1 MGTGRPGRVRVFGRA
16 GASRSRRV
24 ARMPLNPRR
33 SGDDKRQHLTGS
45 AERLLLLAGL
55 GLTLLASAA
64 MAQGGGGRLHR
75 FEVPVTAFRLQVEP
89 VAQVVPPGVPAR
101 VRTWIELADPAAGYA
116 GAVRE
121 YLASR
126 YEVRAELYAPA
137 AAPGYPRALAC
148 PVGGEF
154 LLDGLTAP
162 GRYHLRDIRLADPA
176 TGRDFLFAVPD
187 TAAVDVGGDLFIAWV
202 TAEPMTMAEMLA
214 AGIVFDE
221 SSYQNYQFVVGFELE
236 GQVVEYA
243 FPVIHASP
251 AVPVTP
257 AEFGGLLDVG
267 QGDCAIGA
275 VDLDISGVA
284 VPGLPPADV
293 RLPGLILIPGS
304 VGFLN
309 GHFSVQLVLCN
320 ALPPASGYRLAD
332 LTAEAALPASADWQP
347 GDPLSLAPVA
357 DGSNTAVQ
365 DVLGDTGPVIAP
377 GAAGAADWI
386 VVGHEVG
393 YHEFDLR
400 IAGRLEPQSGE
411 PSWPIE
417 GRARGG
423 VAVRDNPRFSLSFIH
438 PDRVERGA
446 AYFVQAHVT
455 NVSNVPANGFRLSL
469 APDSM
474 TGVEWLGADYPA
486 DDTCPADPAVYC
498 RPVLEPG
505 ETVVLSYH
513 LRALRSGKVTATYGA
528 GDSAGLEVGA
538 RLVFGVDAVG
548 QPMNPDRLVLPP
560 VAARLGE
567 PLYGRSLAFLGLCHT
582 LSRAQPLLLPSAFRT
597 VMGSSVEWFARA
609 VTEAGLATAAGRDP
623 VSVAATLIEDL
634 AEIAWSDSGFH
645 HTLESSPRGAELKAA
660 LAAILDPAGQ
670 TASMAAALALHA
682 GYSGDFALLRTALL
696 PESEWG
702 RAVRF
707 INGPEFLCLI
717 PLDGD
722 SVTLT
727 GGGAV
732 ELEIIRPA
740 SPEAC
745 QRFRY
750 SFQLAPGQQVVIP
763 STLLKGTS
771 IAVEIRQGS
780 NNVAAVPPLD
790 QHLLPLA
797 PFVVERVL
805 KLTPDL
811 FHGADEFGRGLL
823 VLFNRPVGLRAGEA
837 AAHFEC
843 IGNEVLLAA
852 PIGSGRTVGLA
863 VNRPVGKFVTTDL
876 VIGQMKSLDGA
887 IVDASRPVWILDPD
901 SPYEVGGRV
910 EGRVRYPDGRGV
922 VRPSV
927 ELWAVTR
934 SGLGI
939 RDVCLSRF
947 DGNDDGT
954 FQLDFVHT
962 NPAGL
967 FLIAGDPT
975 TGFRRRVPLVFQA
988 DGQVLHPQIILY
1000 GSGAVVG
1007 QVVDELGI
1015 PIDSILGVRIHCGG
1029 DGRCLP
1035 AILDGEGRFHAD
1047 GVTVGSFRAEAW
1059 LRDGRRIEGTGFING
1074 PDDTAVV
1081 LLVAGGAGVTG
1092 HVMEEGPDGARGVP
1106 HARLTLSVP
1115 DATWSTEGWTDST
1128 GAFMFTTVPW
1138 GSFRIRCVHP
1148 NGGAVATA
1156 EGAVAP
1162 GGTTEVQVLFTGG
1175 GTLEGHVV
1183 TPGFGGAWNA
1193 VPFAPVHLEKADD
1206 WERVQLDLETDGDGR
1221 FRVQPIPFGH
1231 YRVTAVR
1238 PGYWDSVT
1246 EHVWVTAGVHQV
1258 QLVMD
1263 VLAPVQGRVIRAD
1276 GAAAAGAAVRLSGI
1290 TEIAD
1295 EDGRFLIWLS
1305 QGTNRYQAACD
1316 GEVESGAVDVPADG
1330 ASLVIRLRGRRTVA
1344 GQVRDSS
1351 GQGVRVPLILDGLD
1365 RGNNG
1370 EMVYRTDRLR
1380 SMSAADGTYVFEEV
1394 WDGPFTVRFSGN
1406 AFYPPAEMRGLAN
1419 GTNLDGVDVVLGVTG
1434 GVGNL
1439 TGTLYARD
1447 GVTPVRPG
1455 VPLTLTGQGGRC
1467 WDCRTDA
1474 GGRFAISGPLP
1485 AGTFVLEAEDFYT
1498 GDRAWM
1504 ELYFAADGDMDVT
1517 LSMLGRNG
1525 LRVHLFHATG
1535 ERLED
1540 AQLTVSRQGQ
1550 PVWSARAESIWD
1562 TDYAGAPGD
1571 PGHFQFN
1578 DVWEGSYTVSAVVLD
1593 GDTVRTATGGI
1604 EVLGDGGMFTL
1615 NLVMTPVVTLRGVVR
1630 DGALPDGSLVPGA
1643 ELTLRSTAGHIVA
1656 STVTNSEMASLGAFI
1671 LPAVAVGQY
1680 ILRAEDFAT
1689 GRRAIL
1695 EVDIPSTEC
1704 DPPPVELVLNP
1715 LGSVEGVVVEGDPTG
1730 VVCTDSSS
1738 LSARRVTIGIHP
1750 HTGSPYAERDIEATT
1765 GPDGRFD
1772 VPGIPDGRV
1781 DVRVADLSGVA
1792 GYAEAELEP
1801 GGTACLVVP
1810 LAPTATLTGT
1820 IQSADGGGAAYARI
1834 ELIPLAGGRSYRQT
1848 STAVG
1853 TFRLTSILFGD
1864 YTLAAWTGSGVNRV
1878 SQQINVPAD
1887 NDVVLVL
1894 RGVGALGGAVWNHA
1908 GTRPVSGAVL
1918 RLETEVPEFQPDIA
1932 CDDEGAF
1939 YFPEV
1944 PAGHFRL
1951 VAEDRHHGLEGI
1963 AESDLADGERIEGLV
1978 VVLEPAFYLRG
1989 TLRTEDG
1996 SAAAHM
2002 TVRWV
2007 GQRADGRE
2015 VERLGATADSGNFV
2029 FEELPILPGRLEV
2042 ADPVG
2047 GRLRL
2052 AVPVTDVDEGAWVD
2066 LGILTLDRTPPSV
2079 DAVAYWSGG
2088 TTWPETAVP
2097 LDAHLILT
2105 FSEALDAAWVIGHP
2119 GWLRLE
2125 DFDGVAWQPVGLTVL
2140 PSVDGGIY
2148 EGIPAVLVDS
2158 RDYRLVIDAA
2168 VPDAN
2173 GNPMCA
2179 VVELVFRTVDLTPP
2193 AVSVVTPPAG
2203 AVQVDPT
2210 APVQITF
2217 SEPIVP
2223 NSGTVD
2229 WNRDGVPAAAGLAWS
2244 PDNRVLTIL
2253 PDGGLQSDARY
2264 GAVLDGWRDAAGNAM
2279 PAPFGWTFDSLDTQ
2293 PPVVTAGWSGQM
2305 FPVPRPD
2312 LAVTFADALRGV
2324 DPASVHLTLTDA
2336 GGVGRALEIFQL
2348 SASGAACRPIDELP
2362 DGSWTLNVHVAD
2374 IVGNFANWSGD
2385 FTVRRSAVTWL
2396 EHQPAAALVVD
2407 VIPVGL
2413 SVRFQS
2419 AHPVAAGTLTA
2430 AGALCPDT
2438 ILVDEGSGVWRLEG
2452 SLAPAGDGPV
2462 EVVATMTDIY
2472 NWTSPAYG
2480 FNFVWDGQPPDLTL
2494 QLPGPGDICNPMPP
2508 LAFTCGDNGTGVDVA
2523 GIRVTIDA
2531 VERTAEFELTPS
2543 GGVWNPPAGADPLAG
2558 GGHTVHVTVP
2568 DSAGH
2573 TAEALSGFALDGT
2586 QPIITVT
2593 SPATG
2598 AGVVADTVVFDITVT
2613 DNCDLDADSLVVTVN
2628 GFTRTEFVLVDGQI
2642 HIEVPWDHDMLAVGD
2657 NVWNLAV
2664 ADSLGNFAHFN
2675 GTFQVIRTVALPH
2688 TVIDGNDYIFRVRT
2702 DGGLEW
2708 DPLIQPMTDVRVPEV
2723 TVWVDGMSHVMPAQ
2737 PEGMLAVNGHEIRL
2751 TGDLGSDDLNWEKR
2765 IFVPPDGYF
2774 ARVVE
2779 WLDNTAPT
2787 PVSVAIEM
2795 TFRLPEA
2802 LNWEVVAT
2810 SNGDAVVEPGGADRW
2825 LMLDDDTDT
2834 DDAMEPNM
2842 PTLGVVF
2849 SEAETARAPSAV
2861 EITAGQLVLRWIDL
2875 VIPAGAPGMPG
2886 RLGLAVGVT
2895 AQPTRSDA
2903 VETLERLAA
2912 CPAEF
2917 LAGVPDDRWRD
2928 VLNLN
2933 WAGGADPSLSEL
2945 PPLVGG
2951 VSGRLLDATPDA
2963 HPLAGQSL
2971 LLRGEAVPYRRC
2983 RVADTNWQGIFQYVP
2998 MSQPCPLPLGLTDI
3012 IFGSP
3017 ECSWLTISQVLLTA
3031 DEPVAAD
3038 QTLIVPD
3045 SGAVAVTVSLSTGDP
3060 LPDGTLRLE
3069 RVGDGCVRYGRVS
3082 RGDGLI
3088 PGVMPGDYLLT
3099 VASLF
3104 GDATQAVTVTAVQ
3117 TAAVTMVLEQ
3127 DYLTGRVVD
3136 HLGIGQAGVSVL
3148 IFRRNSYSETVN
3160 SGTTDADG
3168 RFVYLDPL
3176 REIDLEILARHPDGR
3191 WLYETLIRVPADESL
3206 DMYAL
3211 VLDRGGADLVVRT
3224 ETHAG
3229 VPIAD
3234 SEIQVRSTQFS
3245 AFLTWPGRT
3254 GDAGEAVFPGLPA
3267 GMDLQ
3272 YSALVDGR
3280 STPAVPLVLESGE
3293 LRLVVISSAFGQYTI
3308 TGTVR
3313 AADGITRLSGQSVE
3327 LQREESAGIYVR
3339 TQIINADADGAFQFS
3354 NAFLPTGRAR
3364 VLSRW
3369 PHSQGEGEDWTD
3381 LDAAAG
3387 QTDVSLDTRISV
3399 IRGDA
3404 RDAGGTPVSGL
3415 VGLRVRPHDPD
3426 LSEPTANQF
3435 SGNWSIRGAK
3445 PGVTYDVIAWDAGG
3459 NAYGT
3464 TVALPA
3470 QQLVLTDIHLLPVN
3484 LYAVSGNAFSA
3495 GARAALIQWSVE
3507 LWAESVSGEFYPLG
3521 SACTVEEGYF
3531 DFGSNYLPT
3540 GRALLVVPWP
3550 ESQGDGQDEILVDVA
3565 AAGGA
3570 AILLETGVTAV
3581 SGDVVDGAGMPI
3593 ESIPL
3598 WVNVYAH
3605 RPDGSNLFYYSNPN
3619 QVLVEFGRFTVLGMR
3634 PGEGYQLEALDET
3647 VGYHSTDINFPAGE
3661 LILDNV
3667 QIPPRSEYMVTG
3679 RLWSAAFLR
3688 PLPENAFVRWERQL
3702 AGGEY
3707 VSYGWSVCE
3716 DTGQFSGF
3724 GYFPTGRARLILD
3737 RPPSQGDGSDTWEIT
3752 LTGPETDLGDMM
3764 TGWSVVS
3771 GAVMDGAGE
3780 PVLAV
3785 TDLDLVP
3792 ADPDLPPVLLDVA
3805 ELSAG
3810 VWQALGV
3817 APETA
3822 YDVYAWDR
3830 ERRFYCATLV
3840 LPDGVPTVDNV
3851 TLAPCSPT
3859 CAELHLRLQDID
3871 GHPLAGVYAEI
3882 GDANELEP
3890 WAVSGQSD
3898 AGGLVRLSA
3907 LPPGAYWIWIYTGNP
3922 EAPEYL
3928 QVLDGGYEYIRL
3940 GDVLVEQVV
3949 TVGESEDGNLCQP

>member
-45 AERLLLLAGL
+45 AARFLLLAGL
-55 GLTLLASAA
+55 GLGLLASAA
-64 MAQGGGGRLHR
+64 TAQGGGGRLHR
-75 FEVPVTAFRLQVEP
+75 FEVPVTAFRLQADP
-89 VAQVVPPGVPAR
+89 AAQVVPPGVPAR
-101 VRTWIELADPAAGYA
+101 VRTRIELADPAAGYA

-137 AAPGYPRALAC
+137 AASGYPRALAC

-176 TGRDFLFAVPD
+176 TGRDFLYAVPD

-202 TAEPMTMAEMLA
+202 TAEPMTMAELLA
-214 AGIVFDE
+214 AGVVFDAN
-221 SSYQNYQFVVGFELE
+221 SYQNYQFVVGFELE

-332 LTAEAALPASADWQP
+332 IEAEAVLPDAGHYQP
-347 GDPLSLAPVA
+347 GDPLSLAAVA
-357 DGSNTAVQ
+357 DNSNTAIQ
-365 DVLGDTGPVIAP
+365 DVIGDTGPVISP
-377 GAAGAADWI
+377 GAAGAAGWV
-386 VVGHEVG
+386 VVGHTVG
-393 YHEFDLR
+393 YHEFDIR
-400 IAGRLEPQSGE
+400 ITGHLAPASGE

-423 VAVRDNPRFSLSFIH
+423 VAVRENPRFSLSFIH

-455 NVSNVPANGFRLSL
+455 NVSDVPANGFRLSL

-505 ETVVLSYH
+505 EAVVLSYR

-560 VAARLGE
+560 VAARLVE

-597 VMGSSVEWFARA
+597 VKGSSVEWFARA

-623 VSVAATLIEDL
+623 VAVAATLIEDL

-696 PESEWG
+696 PESDWG

-727 GGGAV
+727 GGEAV

-780 NNVAAVPPLD
+780 NRVATVPPLD

-823 VLFNRPVGLRAGEA
+823 VLFSRPVGLRAVEA
-837 AAHFEC
+837 TAHFEC

-863 VNRPVGKFVTTDL
+863 VNRPVGKFVRTDL

-887 IVDASRPVWILDPD
+887 IVEASRPVWILDPD

-967 FLIAGDPT
+967 FLIAGDPA
-975 TGFRRRVPLVFQA
+975 TGFGRRVPLVFQA

-1029 DGRCLP
+1029 DGRCLS

-1047 GVTVGSFRAEAW
+1047 GVTVGSFWAEAW
-1059 LRDGRRIEGTGFING
+1059 LGDGRRIGGTGFING

-1128 GAFMFTTVPW
+1128 GAFMFTTMPW

-1162 GGTTEVQVLFTGG
+1162 GGTTEVKVLFTGG
-1175 GTLEGHVV
+1175 GTLEGKVV
-1183 TPGFGGAWNA
+1183 TPGFGGAWDA

-1206 WERVQLDLETDGDGR
+1206 WETVQLDLETDGDGR
-1221 FRVQPIPFGH
+1221 FRVQQIPFGH

-1246 EHVWVTAGVHQV
+1246 EHVWITAGVHQV

-1263 VLAPVQGRVIRAD
+1263 VLAPVEGRVIRAN

-1295 EDGRFLIWLS
+1295 ADGRFLIWLS

-1316 GEVESGAVDVPADG
+1316 GEAESGTVDVPADG

-1365 RGNNG
+1365 RGSNG

-1380 SMSAADGTYVFEEV
+1380 SMSAADGTYVFSEV

-1406 AFYPPAEMRGLAN
+1406 AFYPPAEVRGLAN

-1525 LRVHLFHATG
+1525 LRVHLFQATG

-1540 AQLTVSRQGQ
+1540 ALLTVSRQGQ
-1550 PVWSARAESIWD
+1550 PVWSAQAESIWD

-1578 DVWEGSYTVSAVVLD
+1578 GIWEGSYTVSAVVLD

-1615 NLVMTPVVTLRGVVR
+1615 NLVMTPVVILRGVVR

-1643 ELTLRSTAGHIVA
+1643 EITLRSTAGQIVA
-1656 STVTNSEMASLGAFI
+1656 STVTNSEMAGLGAFV

-1695 EVDIPSTEC
+1695 AVDIPSTEF
-1704 DPPPVELVLNP
+1704 DPPPVELVLEP
-1715 LGSVEGVVVEGDPTG
+1715 MGVVEGVVADGDPAG
-1730 VVCTDSSS
+1730 IVCTDSSS

-1750 HTGSPYAERDIEATT
+1750 CPGSPYAERDIETTT
-1765 GPDGRFD
+1765 GPDGRFH
-1772 VPGIPDGRV
+1772 VPGISGGRV

-1801 GGTACLVVP
+1801 GGLVCLVVP
-1810 LAPTATLTGT
+1810 LAPTATLGGT
-1820 IQSADGGGAAYARI
+1820 IQSADSSGAAYARV

-1848 STAVG
+1848 ATAEG
-1853 TFRLTSILFGD
+1853 TFRLTSVLFGD

-1878 SQQINVPAD
+1878 SQPINVPAD
-1887 NDVVLVL
+1887 DEVVIVL
-1894 RGVGALGGAVWNHA
+1894 RELGAIGGAVWNHA
-1908 GTRPVSGAVL
+1908 GIRPVSGAVL
-1918 RLETEVPEFQPDIA
+1918 RLEAEVPEFQPDIA
-1932 CDDEGAF
+1932 CNDEGAF
-1939 YFPEV
+1939 FFPEV
-1944 PAGHFRL
+1944 PAGHFHL
-1951 VAEDRHHGLEGI
+1951 VAEDRRHDLEGTV
-1963 AESDLADGERIEGLV
+1963 EGDLADGEKIEGLV
-1978 VVLEPAFYLRG
+1978 VALEPAFYLRG
-1989 TLRTEDG
+1989 VLRKEDG
-1996 SAAAHM
+1996 SAAAHLTM
-2002 TVRWV
+2002 RWV
-2007 GQRADGRE
+2007 GRRADGRE
-2015 VERLGATADSGNFV
+2015 VERLGATNDSGNFV
-2029 FEELPILPGRLEV
+2029 FELLPILPGRLEV
-2042 ADPVG
+2042 VDPVS

-2052 AVPVTDVDEGAWVD
+2052 AVPVTGVDDGAWVD

-2097 LDAHLILT
+2097 LDADLIVT
-2105 FSEALDAAWVIGHP
+2105 FSEALDVEWLTGHP
-2119 GWLRLE
+2119 GWMRLE
-2125 DFDGVAWQPVGLTVL
+2125 SYDGAVWQPVGMMVL
-2140 PSVDGGIY
+2140 PSVDGGIF

-2158 RDYRLVIDAA
+2158 RDYRLVIEAD

-2173 GNPMCA
+2173 GNPMGA

-2229 WNRDGVPAAAGLAWS
+2229 WNRDGVPAAADLAWS
-2244 PDNRVLTIL
+2244 PDGRTLTIL

-2279 PAPFGWTFDSLDTQ
+2279 LAPYGWSFDTLDTQ
-2293 PPVVTAGWSGQM
+2293 PPVITAGWSGQM

-2348 SASGAACRPIDELP
+2348 SASGASCRPINELP

-2374 IVGNFANWSGD
+2374 IVGNFADWSGD
-2385 FTVRRSAVTWL
+2385 FTMRRSAVTWL

-2413 SVRFQS
+2413 RVRFQS
-2419 AHPVAAGTLTA
+2419 VHPVAAGTLTA

-2480 FNFVWDGQPPDLTL
+2480 FDFVWDGQPPDLTL

-2543 GGVWNPPAGADPLAG
+2543 GGVWNPPAGADPLTG

-2573 TAEALSGFALDGT
+2573 TAEALSRFALDGT

-2598 AGVVADTVVFDITVT
+2598 AGIVADTVFFDITVT
-2613 DNCDLDADSLVVTVN
+2613 DNCDLDADSLVGTVN
-2628 GFTRTEFVLVDGQI
+2628 GIARTEFVLVDGRIQ
-2642 HIEVPWDHDMLAVGD
+2642 IEVPWDHEMLAVGD
-2657 NVWNLAV
+2657 NVWSLVV
-2664 ADSLGNFAHFN
+2664 ADSLGNVARFN

-2688 TVIDGNDYIFRVRT
+2688 TVRDGNDYMFRVQT

-2708 DPLIQPMTDVRVPEV
+2708 DPLVQPMTDVRVPEV

-2751 TGDLGSDDLNWEKR
+2751 TGDLGSDDLNWEER

-2779 WLDNTAPT
+2779 WLGNSAPT
-2787 PVSVAIEM
+2787 PVLVAIEM

-2802 LNWEVVAT
+2802 LNWDVVAT
-2810 SNGDAVVEPGGADRW
+2810 SDGDAVVEPGGMDRW
-2825 LMLDDDTDT
+2825 LMLDDHTDT
-2834 DDAMEPNM
+2834 DDAMEPSM

-2849 SEAETARAPSAV
+2849 AEAEIARAPSAV
-2861 EITAGQLVLRWIDL
+2861 EIIAGQLVMRWTDL

-2917 LAGVPDDRWRD
+2917 IVGLPDDRWSD
-2928 VLNLN
+2928 LLNLN
-2933 WAGGADPSLSEL
+2933 WTGGADPSLPEL

-2971 LLRGEAVPYRRC
+2971 LLRDEAVPYRRC
-2983 RVADTNWQGIFQYVP
+2983 RVADTDWQGVFQFVP
-2998 MSQPCPLPLGLTDI
+2998 MSQPRSLPLGLTDVI
-3012 IFGSP
+3012 YGSP
-3017 ECSWLTISQVLLTA
+3017 ECGWLTINQVLLTA
-3031 DEPVAAD
+3031 DEPVAPD
-3038 QTLIVPD
+3038 QILVVPD
-3045 SGAVAVTVSLSTGDP
+3045 SGAVAVTVTLSTGDP

-3069 RVGDGCVRYGRVS
+3069 RMDDGCVWYGRVS

-3088 PGVMPGDYLLT
+3088 PGVMSGDYLLT
-3099 VASLF
+3099 VTSLF
-3104 GDATQAVTVTAVQ
+3104 GDATQPVTVPAVQ

-3136 HLGIGQAGVSVL
+3136 NLGIGQAGVSIL
-3148 IFRRNSYSETVN
+3148 IFRRNSYSEAVF
-3160 SGTTDADG
+3160 SGATDDEG

-3176 REIDLEILARHPDGR
+3176 RNTDLEILARHPDGR

-3206 DMYAL
+3206 DLHAL
-3211 VLDRGGADLVVRT
+3211 VLDRGGADLIVRT
-3224 ETHAG
+3224 ETQVG

-3245 AFLTWPGRT
+3245 AFLIWTGKT
-3254 GDAGEAVFPGLPA
+3254 GDAGETMFTGLPA

-3272 YSALVDGR
+3272 YSAQVDGR
-3280 STPAVPLVLESGE
+3280 STPAVSLVLEDGE
-3293 LRLVVISSAFGQYTI
+3293 HRLVVISSAFGQFTI

-3313 AADGITRLSGQSVE
+3313 AADGITHLAWQSVE
-3327 LQREESAGIYVR
+3327 LHREESVGKYVL
-3339 TQIINADADGAFQFS
+3339 TKTTSADVDGTFRFS
-3354 NAFLPTGRAR
+3354 NVFLPTGRTR
-3364 VLSRW
+3364 ILTRW
-3369 PHSQGEGEDWTD
+3369 PDSQGEGEDWND
-3381 LDAAAG
+3381 LDAAMG
-3387 QTDVSLDTRISV
+3387 QTTVSLDTRISV

-3404 RDAGGTPVSGL
+3404 RDAGGAPVTTLAGL
-3415 VGLRVRPHDPD
+3415 QVRPHDPD
-3426 LSEPTANQF
+3426 LSAPYADQS
-3435 SGNWSIRGAK
+3435 SGIWSIRGAK
-3445 PGVTYDVIAWDAGG
+3445 PGTAYDVIAWDDGG

-3464 TVALPA
+3464 TVALPEH
-3470 QQLVLTDIHLLPVN
+3470 QLVLTDIHLLPVD
-3484 LYAVSGNAFSA
+3484 LYAVFGHAFSA
-3495 GARAALIQWSVE
+3495 GAMAALIQWPVQ
-3507 LWAESVSGEFYPLG
+3507 LWAEAVSGEFYPLG
-3521 SACTVEEGYF
+3521 VACTDGDGFF
-3531 DFGSNYLPT
+3531 DFDSNYLPT

-3550 ESQGDGQDEILVDVA
+3550 ESQGDGQDEFLVDVA
-3565 AAGGA
+3565 AADGT
-3570 AILLETGVTAV
+3570 AIPLETGVTVV
-3581 SGDVVDGAGMPI
+3581 SGDVVDGSGMPI

-3605 RPDGSNLFYYSNPN
+3605 RPDGSDLFYYSNTN
-3619 QVLVEFGRFTVLGMR
+3619 QVFVEFGRFTVLGLK
-3634 PGEGYQLEALDET
+3634 PGEGYQIEALDET

-3667 QIPPRSEYMVTG
+3667 QIPARFEYMING

-3702 AGGEY
+3702 SGGEY
-3707 VSYGWSVCE
+3707 VNYGWSACG
-3716 DTGQFSGF
+3716 DTGQFY
-3724 GYFPTGRARLILD
+3724 GYGDFPTRRAHMILD
-3737 RPPSQGDGSDTWEIT
+3737 RPLSQGGGSDTWEIT
-3752 LTGPETDLGDMM
+3752 LTVPETDLGDLA

-3771 GAVMDGAGE
+3771 GAVTEGDGE
-3780 PVLAV
+3780 PVMAV

-3792 ADPDLPPVLLDVA
+3792 ADSGLPPVLLDVA
-3805 ELSAG
+3805 ELHAG

-3817 APETA
+3817 ASETA
-3822 YDVYAWDR
+3822 YDAYAWDQ
-3830 ERRFYCATLV
+3830 ERQFYCVSLV
-3840 LPDGVPTVDNV
+3840 LPDGMLTADNV
-3851 TLAPCSPT
+3851 NLVPCSPT
-3859 CAELHLRLQDID
+3859 CAELELRLQDIE
-3871 GHPLAGVYAEI
+3871 GQPMAGVYVEI

-3898 AGGLVRLSA
+3898 AGGLVRLHA
-3907 LPPGAYWIWIYTGNP
+3907 LPPGAYWISVYQGNP

-3928 QVLDGGYEYIRL
+3928 PVLNEWYAYIRL
-3940 GDVLVEQVV
+3940 GDVRVEQVV
-3949 TVGESEDGNLCQP
+3949 IVGGSESGNSCQP